1 MKYLFINSVAGFGS
15 TGRLAVESCRAL
27 MAQGHQCVLAYGRAC
42 GDWRIQMK
50 YLFINSVAGF
60 GSTGRL
66 AVESCRALMAQGHQ
80 CVLAYGR
87 ACGDC
92 ADVPTVRIGSDLA
105 CRIHGLESRL
115 LDDQGFGSRLATRR
129 FLKWV
134 EAYDP
139 DVVWLHNLH
148 GYYLNLPQLF
158 AYLRRRNK
166 RVVWTLH
173 DCWAFTGHCAYF
185 DYVQCQRWK
194 PGCHHCP
201 EKHAYPKSLLL
212 DGSRRNY
219 RKKRELFTSLSQCQR
234 WKPGCHHCP
243 EKHAYPKSLLLDGS
257 RRNYRKKR
265 ELFTS
270 LSQME
275 LIVPSHWLERRVK
288 QSFLGQYPVQVR
300 YHQVDRT
307 IFRPRASTFRQDH
320 HLEGKTILLGVA
332 SVWDRR
338 KGLSDFLELAGQVD
352 RTIFRPRA
360 STFRQDHHLEG
371 KTILLGVASVWDRRK
386 GLSDFLELAGML
398 EERYAVVLVG
408 LNPQQ
413 RQNLPENVLALPR
426 TATVEALAEIYSA
439 ADLFLNPSVEETF
452 GMTVLE
458 AQCCGTPAVV
468 YADTACEEVAQTFGG
483 LAVPRGAENLL
494 EAVHK
499 LTKEP
504 NP

>member
-15 TGRLAVESCRAL
+15 TGRLAVESCR
-27 MAQGHQCVLAYGRAC
+27 
-42 GDWRIQMK
+42 
-50 YLFINSVAGF
+50 
-60 GSTGRL
+60 
-66 AVESCRALMAQGHQ
+66 ELMAQGHQ

-92 ADVPTVRIGSDLA
+92 GDVPTVRIGSDLA

-194 PGCHHCP
+194 TGCHHCP

-212 DGSRRNY
+212 DGS
-219 RKKRELFTSLSQCQR
+219 C
-234 WKPGCHHCP
+234 
-243 EKHAYPKSLLLDGS
+243 
-257 RRNYRKKR
+257 RNYRKKR

-288 QSFLGQYPVQVR
+288 QSFLGKYPVQVR

-307 IFRPRASTFRQDH
+307 IFRPR
-320 HLEGKTILLGVA
+320 
-332 SVWDRR
+332 
-338 KGLSDFLELAGQVD
+338 
-352 RTIFRPRA
+352 P

-398 EERYAVVLVG
+398 EEGYAVVLVG

-426 TATVEALAEIYSA
+426 TATVEELAEIYSA